1 MWSVAMIS
9 DVYRPFPEF
18 PKLNGLH
25 THHSAAV
32 SIYSGNISIKEIKPL
47 QAYTDYALVS
57 FYDNPCHFFFFSP
70 TSGRLQYCSGT
81 QHHNKVP

>member
-9 DVYRPFPEF
+9 DVYRPFPEL

-32 SIYSGNISIKEIKPL
+32 SIYSGNISIKEIKPYKPIL
-47 QAYTDYALVS
+47 IALS
-57 FYDNPCHFFFFSP
+57 FPFMITRVNISSP
-70 TSGRLQYCSGT
+70 QEDSSTNS
-81 QHHNKVP
+81 NKVL